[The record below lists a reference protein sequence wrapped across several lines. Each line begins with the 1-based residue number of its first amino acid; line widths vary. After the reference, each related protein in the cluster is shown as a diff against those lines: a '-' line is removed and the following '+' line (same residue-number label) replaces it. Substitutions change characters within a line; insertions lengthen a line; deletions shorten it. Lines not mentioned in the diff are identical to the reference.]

1 MTASVRPS
9 KIAASLL
16 RSAVSTPKLSFREA
30 RIESRARARS
40 PISSGPETSSGASKE
55 PPAISPAAW
64 ASLATRCEIA
74 TAIRNPARMPI
85 RTEATRA
92 CWLSPKR

>member
-1 MTASVRPS
+1 MTTSVSPS

-16 RSAVSTPKLSFREA
+16 RSAVSTPKLSFNDA

-40 PISSGPETSSGASKE
+40 PISSGPETLRGASKE
-55 PPAISPAAW
+55 PPAISLAAW
-64 ASLATRCEIA
+64 ARRTTRWEIA
-74 TAIRNPARMPI
+74 TAIRKPARTPVS
-85 RTEATRA
+85 TAATSA